1 MPKSEGFEEMKSES
15 ISSFLQLSL
24 DATAS
29 SSPNVRDLETISP
42 PSFGNREPQVL
53 SCQAAPRQPKGP
65 NTQCGAN
72 IFK

>member
-24 DATAS
+24 DAIAS
-29 SSPNVRDLETISP
+29 SSLNVRDLETIFP
-42 PSFGNREPQVL
+42 HPFGNREPQVL
-53 SCQAAPRQPKGP
+53 SCHAAPRQPKGP

-72 IFK
+72 VFK

>member
-15 ISSFLQLSL
+15 ISNFLQLSL

-42 PSFGNREPQVL
+42 HPLEIGNHR
-53 SCQAAPRQPKGP
+53 S
-65 NTQCGAN
+65 
-72 IFK
+72 

>member
-42 PSFGNREPQVL
+42 HPLEIGTTGPELPG
-53 SCQAAPRQPKGP
+53 CTQAAQGPKHAVW
-65 NTQCGAN
+65 C
-72 IFK
+72 KHL